1 LIASELELFV
11 TIGTSVRNI
20 DGVQGGPEREPGRD
34 DRGGAPSTGGYR
46 RLADG
51 FTTRLDLL
59 MHSKRLL
66 LARRE
71 RESEAPDADRLRH
84 ELAALQERRD
94 YWVMR
99 CSPDDPRFWIGA
111 YGRLLG
117 LYDRAIQQSPPSA
130 DAVHLQ
136 QAASQ
141 YRERLQGWRRKA
153 AE

>member
-1 LIASELELFV
+1 M
-11 TIGTSVRNI
+11 
-20 DGVQGGPEREPGRD
+20 QGGTGR
-34 DRGGAPSTGGYR
+34 GLGLGAPSSSGYR

-66 LARRE
+66 LSRRE
-71 RESEAPDADRLRH
+71 RDAEAPEADRLRR
-84 ELAALQERRD
+84 ELDTLQERRD

-117 LYDRAIQQSPPSA
+117 LYEQAIEQSPPSQ
-130 DAVHLQ
+130 DAAHLRD
-136 QAASQ
+136 AASR
-141 YRERLQGWRRKA
+141 YRMRLQGWRRKA

>member
-1 LIASELELFV
+1 VTAGKRRAS
-11 TIGTSVRNI
+11 
-20 DGVQGGPEREPGRD
+20 
-34 DRGGAPSTGGYR
+34 PSTGGYR

-59 MHSKRLL
+59 MHAKRML

-71 RESEAPDADRLRH
+71 REDETPDAERLRN
-84 ELAALQERRD
+84 ELEALQARRD

-117 LYDRAIQQSPPSA
+117 LYDQAIQQSPPSQ
-130 DAVHLQ
+130 DAAHLRK
-136 QAASQ
+136 AATQ